1 MWDVRIDVP
10 RTLHMFLMIKFSES
24 NSWSCRISQR
34 NCVTVISM
42 QTIPLQLY
50 VIIFRVCV
58 GLQKGT
64 LASSIR
70 ESLRQLHSPDLS
82 LGVGNNE
89 QLICLNGT
97 TVDSVNITFL
107 PENNQPPQRVTIRI
121 SCNGVTFS
129 DRMLYLVCYHAL
141 LTRFVY
147 DRNQD
152 CFVYTCW
159 HTSNLYW

>member
-1 MWDVRIDVP
+1 
-10 RTLHMFLMIKFSES
+10 
-24 NSWSCRISQR
+24 
-34 NCVTVISM
+34 M

-152 CFVYTCW
+152 CFVYTC
-159 HTSNLYW
+159 